1 MTKRQGNIYNAIKE
15 GCRDAETFWLNSS
28 EKEFIREFRSQYYLA
43 SKNELTTIS
52 QLSYLFH
59 LYEKLFEVVE
69 DNEELAAL
77 LSHDFSDIES

>member
-1 MTKRQGNIYNAIKE
+1 MTKRQANIYNAIKE
-15 GCRDAETFWLNSS
+15 GCRDAEMFYLDSTAD
-28 EKEFIREFRSQYYLA
+28 EFKREFRGQFYLA

-59 LYEKLFEVVE
+59 LYENLYEVIE
-69 DNEELAAL
+69 DYEEIDEL